1 MDTIICDITA
11 FDYWRI
17 PPIVQLLLAGNETD
31 PVLTKLF
38 KEETVLATRE
48 AMASSPLCQT
58 WLRPNPATRNIG
70 RAAKDLMPAISL
82 LAASHRGPID
92 ISVDDR
98 TRCYT
103 PGITRPRFSAND
115 MPFGS
120 TTPHRREPSSGKP
133 TIYAPAACGE
143 GKPYPRHHAGNRSLR
158 IFYDLPSAAA
168 NQRCTP
174 NMRPKP
180 PLSRSRRMG
189 AVHRWQWLF
198 DGSLDA
204 PRPHHRAGTIPHD
217 T

>member
-103 PGITRPRFSAND
+103 PGITRPRFPPTTCRSGQPPPSART
-115 MPFGS
+115 FKWQTYHLRS
-120 TTPHRREPSSGKP
+120 
-133 TIYAPAACGE
+133 C
-143 GKPYPRHHAGNRSLR
+143 SLR
-158 IFYDLPSAAA
+158 RGQALPASSCWQQKLADLLRFTKRRSQSKMHSKHASETAAF
-168 NQRCTP
+168 P
-174 NMRPKP
+174 
-180 PLSRSRRMG
+180 
-189 AVHRWQWLF
+189 
-198 DGSLDA
+198 
-204 PRPHHRAGTIPHD
+204 
-217 T
+217 

>member
-31 PVLTKLF
+31 PVLAKLF

-82 LAASHRGPID
+82 LAASHRGPVD

-98 TRCYT
+98 ARCYT

-120 TTPHRREPSSGKP
+120 STPIGENLQVTNLPFTLLQLAARASLTRVIMLATEACGSF
-133 TIYAPAACGE
+133 TIYQAPQPIKDALQTCV
-143 GKPYPRHHAGNRSLR
+143 RNRR
-158 IFYDLPSAAA
+158 FHG
-168 NQRCTP
+168 QRT
-174 NMRPKP
+174 
-180 PLSRSRRMG
+180 S
-189 AVHRWQWLF
+189 H
-198 DGSLDA
+198 
-204 PRPHHRAGTIPHD
+204 
-217 T
+217 